1 MKQILQKTKELCPL
15 SWKGWVVFCFSMA
28 AGAGL
33 CLMLQ
38 KISTSDVH
46 VPMIFVLIVLI
57 ISMLTEGYF
66 YGILAAVVSVFAV
79 NWAFTFPYNKLDFSI
94 YGYPLT
100 FLTMLAVGV
109 AASTLATRLKET
121 QKLKFEAERE
131 KTRANLLRSVSH
143 DLRTPLTA
151 ISGSISA
158 ILEDDGSLPE
168 DGKKELLE
176 NAKADADWLYRMVEN
191 LLSITRISGSG
202 TGEITKTDELLEEV
216 LSEAVMNF
224 KKRNPDIAV
233 HISVPEEIMFVP
245 MDAMLIEQVIV
256 NLLDNAV
263 THGKTTDSISVTAE
277 NGEEHVA
284 IYIRDNGEG
293 IDPRLLARLF
303 DGSLSFEG
311 TRGPDSSRFM
321 GIGLTVCRTIVE
333 AHGGSISARNGT
345 NGGAEFCFTL
355 DKEEYSNEYSGQDS
369 DC

>member
-1 MKQILQKTKELCPL
+1 MKKLLQKTRELFPL
-15 SWKGWVVFCFSMA
+15 SWKGWVIFCLSMA
-28 AGAGL
+28 AGSGI
-33 CLMLQ
+33 CSMLQ

-57 ISMLTEGYF
+57 ISMLTDGYF
-66 YGILAAVVSVFAV
+66 YGILAAVASVFAV
-79 NWAFTFPYNKLDFSI
+79 NWAFTYPYNKLDFSI

-100 FLTMLAVGV
+100 FLTMLAVGI

-121 QKLKFEAERE
+121 QKLKLEAERE

-143 DLRTPLTA
+143 DLRTPLTS

-158 ILEDDGSLPE
+158 ILEDDGSLPDE
-168 DGKKELLE
+168 GKTELLE

-202 TGEITKTDELLEEV
+202 TEEISKTDELLEEV

-245 MDAMLIEQVIV
+245 MDAMLIEQVLV

-277 NGEEHVA
+277 DGENHITVS
-284 IYIRDNGEG
+284 IRDNGEG
-293 IDPRLLARLF
+293 IDLRLLPHLF

-311 TRGPDSSRFM
+311 TRGTDGNRFM
-321 GIGLTVCRTIVE
+321 GIGLTVCRTIIE
-333 AHGGSISARNGT
+333 AHGGSISARNDK
-345 NGGAEFCFTL
+345 NGGAEFRFTL
-355 DKEEYSNEYSGQDS
+355 KKGEYSDEYSG
-369 DC
+369 